1 MSYARVDMSQG
12 QVYRNVCRM
21 IASSPKHNGYSLFAA
36 EYLLK
41 SLLAMPEGEEL
52 GRARVNWLEALK
64 REFPADYWNV
74 TSKVRK
80 TDSPKA
86 VTDSARTTYRYL
98 KEQQADKKYLTFR
111 GRRFQVSHIA
121 VGIAFIVANVPPGN
135 WEQFP
140 LAQRVYDGLK
150 DGKKQ
155 VAFVYRGGVAKFEVE
170 R

>member
-21 IASSPKHNGYSLFAA
+21 IASSPKHNGYSIFAA

-41 SLLAMPEGEEL
+41 SILTMPEGGEMGSPRVQNYLEL
-52 GRARVNWLEALK
+52 LK
-64 REFPADYWNV
+64 KEFPADYWNV

-80 TDSPKA
+80 TDNPKA
-86 VTDSARTTYRYL
+86 VTDSARTTCYYL
-98 KEQQADKKYLTFR
+98 RKQEKKKYLTFK
-111 GRRFQVSHIA
+111 GERFQISHIA
-121 VGIAFIVANVPPGN
+121 IGVAFIVAMVPRGH

-140 LAQRVYDGLK
+140 WAQRIYDSLQQ
-150 DGKKQ
+150 GKHSVEFK
-155 VAFVYRGGVAKFEVE
+155 YRGGVAKFEVE